1 MIPFHDCQG
10 WDVAYINPKELG
22 EGFGRVMLVRIYNEY
37 IYIYARL
44 FFSASPWKGFN
55 VPFNPMRS

>member
-22 EGFGRVMLVRIYNEY
+22 EGFGRVMLVCLYNEY
-37 IYIYARL
+37 IYIYIYI
-44 FFSASPWKGFN
+44 
-55 VPFNPMRS
+55 